1 MGISAVRGVSYA
13 HGMRGRHRAV
23 GMRLEAYLLPLQG
36 LLLLQKFLLLQG
48 LLLFQKLLLLQGLL
62 LLVSRCLL
70 LGCPFLRR
78 TALTPAPRAAGRH

>member
-1 MGISAVRGVSYA
+1 MGISAMRGVFYA
-13 HGMRGRHRAV
+13 HGMRGRHRAED
-23 GMRLEAYLLPLQG
+23 MRLEAYLLP
-36 LLLLQKFLLLQG
+36 LQG

-78 TALTPAPRAAGRH
+78 TALAPAPRAAGRH